1 MQFRIRIAGAM
12 PDIGSIEHAIGAVDP
27 ATLVDI
33 DPVARILRVAASIDA
48 VQLLELISQA
58 GYSVAGDQL
67 ERVPSECCG
76 GCGG

>member
-1 MQFRIRIAGAM
+1 MQFKIRIAGPM
-12 PDIGSIEHAIGAVDP
+12 PHIDTIENAISAVDP
-27 ATLVDI
+27 SALVDI
-33 DPVARILRVAASIDA
+33 DPVARTLRVAASIDA

-58 GYSVAGDQL
+58 GCPVAHDQL